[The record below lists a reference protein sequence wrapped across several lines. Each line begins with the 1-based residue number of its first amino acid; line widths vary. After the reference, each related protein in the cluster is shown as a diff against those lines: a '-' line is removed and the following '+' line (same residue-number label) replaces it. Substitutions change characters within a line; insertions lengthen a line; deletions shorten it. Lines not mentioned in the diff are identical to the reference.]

1 MTPTR
6 TGTAHGI
13 VNRSAWMRAEYGR
26 TGADRVL
33 RETPFSAVTRCWS
46 RDRWADRAA
55 TSE

>member
-6 TGTAHGI
+6 TGTARGI
-13 VNRSAWMRAEYGR
+13 VNRLAWMQAEYGL

-33 RETPFSAVTRCWS
+33 RKTPFSAVTRCWS
-46 RDRWADRAA
+46 RDWWADCAA